1 MVFCSIVSIFEC
13 IERNNHET
21 FILFFMNASIILLI
35 YQLKNMIAALYSSKL
50 DGSGTKSF
58 MLHEIL
64 FGWKGIVKVYKNDL
78 ERAKRNQAP
87 LVAGLKYAYIER
99 DNWTRLN
106 VRPAKIMQILGHII
120 QLFQLVHREVSQ

>member
-1 MVFCSIVSIFEC
+1 
-13 IERNNHET
+13 
-21 FILFFMNASIILLI
+21 MNASIILLI
-35 YQLKNMIAALYSSKL
+35 YQLKNMIAALYSSKI